1 MTRRERVIMAL
12 RHRQTD
18 IVPYQVDFTF
28 DEYQKVKEYT
38 KDENFFSKIG
48 NHMLFAGFGS
58 FEEIPGK
65 KGYYRDY
72 FGVVWNRAID
82 KDIGNVEY
90 YQIPD
95 SNNYTYKMP
104 PVNKELIRRQIRE
117 VIERREDKFIGYAIG
132 FSLFERAWTLKG
144 MENLLMDMIE
154 NPDFVYEL
162 MNDICKLNLEIIS
175 VANEFDELDAIHFG
189 DDWGQQKG
197 QIMGAH
203 YWRKFI
209 KPFLKQMYAAAKSE
223 GKFVTQHSCG
233 DIEELFPDLIEIGLD
248 AYNTFQPEIYDVE
261 KVKSVYGDKLAFWG
275 GISTQHVL
283 AHGTPEDVIAETKK
297 MLKIMGKN
305 GGYIAAPTH
314 SVPRDVPAENILAF
328 IETVKNQ

>member
-1 MTRRERVIMAL
+1 
-12 RHRQTD
+12 
-18 IVPYQVDFTF
+18 
-28 DEYQKVKEYT
+28 
-38 KDENFFSKIG
+38 
-48 NHMLFAGFGS
+48 
-58 FEEIPGK
+58 
-65 KGYYRDY
+65 
-72 FGVVWNRAID
+72 
-82 KDIGNVEY
+82 
-90 YQIPD
+90 
-95 SNNYTYKMP
+95 
-104 PVNKELIRRQIRE
+104 
-117 VIERREDKFIGYAIG
+117 
-132 FSLFERAWTLKG
+132 
-144 MENLLMDMIE
+144 
-154 NPDFVYEL
+154 
-162 MNDICKLNLEIIS
+162 
-175 VANEFDELDAIHFG
+175 
-189 DDWGQQKG
+189 
-197 QIMGAH
+197 
-203 YWRKFI
+203 
-209 KPFLKQMYAAAKSE
+209 MYAAAKSE